1 MADQEAKLEHE
12 IHAHED
18 EDPAIH
24 ATRRAVLQAAIGM
37 GVAGTLLSTLYVG
50 AGLVPKKVVTP
61 ENEPLAA
68 GDILVYA
75 QGDNKDKP
83 ISPADLK
90 LGGPQTIA
98 YPMNPK
104 TNVVKGGDP
113 NNTVLV
119 VKLEPS
125 RLSPATAKDAAGGI
139 VAYSGVCK
147 HLGCIVSN
155 WEASTEDFV
164 CPCHQGHYDPANG
177 GKVVSG
183 PPPKPIPQL
192 PIKVENNQIIAT
204 AFFVAEPGKE
214 V

>member
-1 MADQEAKLEHE
+1 MADYETKIEHD
-12 IHAHED
+12 IHAYDD
-18 EDPAIH
+18 EEPAAN
-24 ATRRAVLQAAIGM
+24 ATRRAVLQAAIGV
-37 GVAGTLLSTLYVG
+37 GLAGTLLSTLYVG

-75 QGDNKDKP
+75 QGDNKGKP
-83 ISPADLK
+83 ISPTDLK
-90 LGGPQTIA
+90 PGGPQTIA

-104 TNVVKGGDP
+104 NNVVKGGDP
-113 NNTVLV
+113 NNTVLL
-119 VKLEPS
+119 VKLEPGK
-125 RLSPATAKDAAGGI
+125 LSPETAKNAAEGV

-155 WEASTEDFV
+155 WEAPTQDFV

-192 PIKVENNQIIAT
+192 PIKVENNQIVAT
-204 AFFVAEPGKE
+204 AFFIAPPGKE